1 MIDKMKYRKKPVV
14 VEVYHYRKPLY
25 ELDVFNNLPDWMKQ
39 ARQNGTLY
47 YDNKAELFIKILE
60 GDMHVSVGDYIIK
73 GVRGKLY
80 PCKPYIFEETYEKV
94 EEKDD

>member
-1 MIDKMKYRKKPVV
+1 MKYRKKPVV
-14 VEVYHYRKPLY
+14 VEVYQYRKPLY

-47 YDNKAELFIKILE
+47 YDYKAYYDYKVELFIKTLE
-60 GDMHVSVGDYIIK
+60 GDMHISVGDYIIK

-94 EEKDD
+94 

>member
-1 MIDKMKYRKKPVV
+1 MKYRKKPVV

-47 YDNKAELFIKILE
+47 YYYGELILN
-60 GDMHVSVGDYIIK
+60 GNLNMKVSIGDYIIK
-73 GVRGKLY
+73 GVRGELY
-80 PCKPYIFEETYEKV
+80 PCKPDIFEETYEKA
-94 EEKDD
+94 